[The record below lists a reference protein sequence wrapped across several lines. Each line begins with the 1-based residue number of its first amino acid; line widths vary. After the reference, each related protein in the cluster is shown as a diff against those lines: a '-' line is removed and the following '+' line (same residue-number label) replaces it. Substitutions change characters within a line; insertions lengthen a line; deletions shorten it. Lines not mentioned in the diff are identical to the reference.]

1 MIAQGTTDVARRRRR
16 SRMGG
21 FAGTTGRF
29 APPAT
34 GDTVIERMREIRRRR
49 KRREKARKARKKA
62 AMGASAKKPAKR

>member
-1 MIAQGTTDVARRRRR
+1 M
-16 SRMGG
+16 SRGAA
-21 FAGTTGRF
+21 AGLEWLASRDDRPL

-34 GDTVIERMREIRRRR
+34 GDRVIERMREIRRRR